1 MNVSESVEKKEEAK
15 DYFSTVSALLC
26 FLVGENI
33 WILMFF
39 SLLRQVL
46 ESYRKREEE
55 AVANIDFEHLE
66 DFRRRQSVGL
76 FG

>member
-1 MNVSESVEKKEEAK
+1 MLFSREKRN
-15 DYFSTVSALLC
+15 
-26 FLVGENI
+26 LVFK
-33 WILMFF
+33 ILMFF